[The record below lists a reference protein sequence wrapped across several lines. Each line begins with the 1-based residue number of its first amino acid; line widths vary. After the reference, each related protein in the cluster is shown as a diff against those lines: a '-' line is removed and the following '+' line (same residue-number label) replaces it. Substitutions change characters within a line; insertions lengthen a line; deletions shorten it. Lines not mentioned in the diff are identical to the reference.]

1 MRAGGNFA
9 WAALALLFCGAGC
22 SVGPKYQRPSAPT
35 PPAYS
40 DNGHNGDWKHAQPQ
54 DAANRGSWWRIYGD
68 DQLDQLEQRCATSNQ
83 SLLAAAEA
91 YQQAHDL
98 VLIAKSSL
106 YPSISISPSLSRSK
120 FSQTNPLLPPNI
132 PLTFWNFLIPVNISW
147 EPDFWGSIHR
157 QIQASQAGAQA
168 SAADMANLRLSLQG
182 LLATTYLQ
190 LRGVDLQTQLLRKMV
205 DANEDTLR
213 LTRERYRVGL
223 DNRSD
228 VELAVAQLQQ
238 VRAELVDLGVQRAQE
253 EHAIAVLVGVPASG
267 FHLAEDPL
275 AGEPPSI
282 PTGIPSELLE
292 RRPDIAATERN
303 VASVNALIGV
313 AESAYYP
320 NVMLGA
326 GGGVQSDRITELMH
340 KGSTT
345 WDGAVTANEVIF
357 EGGLRRAQVAEALA
371 QRAQAVALY
380 REQVLSAFRDVED
393 QLGTLRVLAQET
405 EQQQQAVDAA
415 TVGTQLA
422 DERFRH
428 GLGNYL
434 EVLTDQTIELQD
446 EQVAAALLTRRMLAT
461 AQLSISLGGG
471 WNASQLPAN

>member
-1 MRAGGNFA
+1 MRANRSFA
-9 WAALALLFCGAGC
+9 GAALALLLCGVGC

-40 DNGHNGDWKHAQPQ
+40 DNGRNGDWTHAQPQ
-54 DAANRGSWWRIYGD
+54 DAAARKNWWRIYGD
-68 DQLDQLEQRCATSNQ
+68 GQLDQLEQRCAASNQ

-91 YQQAHDL
+91 YQQAHDM
-98 VLIAKSSL
+98 VLISKSAL
-106 YPSISISPSLSRSK
+106 YPSVSISPGLSRSR
-120 FSQTNPLLPPNI
+120 FSSTNPLLPPNV

-147 EPDFWGSIHR
+147 QPDFWGNIHR
-157 QIQASQAGAQA
+157 QIQASQAGAQV
-168 SAADMANLRLSLQG
+168 SAADMASLQLSLQG

-190 LRGVDLQTQLLRKMV
+190 LRGVDLQVQLLRKMV
-205 DANEDTLR
+205 SAEENTLR

-223 DNRSD
+223 DSRSD

-275 AGEPPSI
+275 TGEPPSI

-292 RRPDIAATERN
+292 RRPDIAARERN

-320 NVMLGA
+320 NIMLGA
-326 GGGVQSDRITELMH
+326 SGGVESDKITDLMH

-345 WDGAVTANEVIF
+345 WDGAVNANEVIF
-357 EGGLRRAQVAEALA
+357 EGGLRKAQVAEALA

-393 QLGTLRVLAQET
+393 QLGALRILAQET
-405 EQQQQAVDAA
+405 EQQQQAVQAA

-422 DERFRH
+422 NQRFQQ

-461 AQLSISLGGG
+461 AKLIISLGGG
-471 WNASQLPAN
+471 WNARQLPAG